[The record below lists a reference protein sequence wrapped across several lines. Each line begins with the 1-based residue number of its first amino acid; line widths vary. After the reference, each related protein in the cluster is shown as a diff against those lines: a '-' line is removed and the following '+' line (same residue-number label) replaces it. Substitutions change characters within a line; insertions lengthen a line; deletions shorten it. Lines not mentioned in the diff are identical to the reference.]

1 MSVLIICWKNTM
13 KSGIKSGILGKSD
26 LTGNWCAMKN
36 TWNLQKSLMVVK
48 SIPIFM
54 VKKNSQRRF
63 LLCVFLF
70 LLLMCVLICKI
81 NENYYSHVFL
91 EKCKYIEIEKRW
103 SNTLLKTQGFLLLIN
118 IMPLKKILTNLLK

>member
-1 MSVLIICWKNTM
+1 MCDEKYL
-13 KSGIKSGILGKSD
+13 KSTEESYGGKID
-26 LTGNWCAMKN
+26 TDFYG
-36 TWNLQKSLMVVK
+36 
-48 SIPIFM
+48 
-54 VKKNSQRRF
+54 KKNSRRRF
-63 LLCVFLF
+63 LLCVFLL

-103 SNTLLKTQGFLLLIN
+103 SITLLKTQEFLLLIN